1 MKNDLKSRQF
11 YIFLGIVFINTCVDL
26 GQKMTLLNLIN
37 TAFSGPLQVALTAV
51 VQILIVLPALL
62 FMTPSGFLA
71 DRFAKSRVTQWTIA
85 STVPLALLSWMSY
98 AQGWFW
104 ASMGLMLAF
113 AIQSVF
119 YAPVRNSH
127 IKELVGAENLGKANA
142 AVQALTVTATLLG
155 AIGYS
160 ALYGALIQVE
170 TGDAAVLLTQLT
182 PVAWII
188 VGLTVL
194 QTCLSIG
201 LKQGGEGHRVS
212 FDWGA
217 YARMAYLKQTLS
229 KVWNNE
235 VIWLSSVGLGIFF
248 GVNQVLLSLFAEHI
262 EAVTGITD
270 AVTIQSLPALAGIG
284 VIVGALYS
292 GRVSKHYIETGVLP
306 IGAIGAT
313 CALAVMPFLSHI
325 WAFGGAIFIF
335 GICCGLY
342 IVPLMSLI
350 QFGAGDDD
358 IGKISAADGF
368 IQNAIMSVFLVAAI
382 GLSSLAIP
390 VSTMLYGLAVIGLFG
405 TLYLVLKIPQFFVR
419 FLLRFFAGT
428 RYKLT
433 VNGIEN
439 IPATGPV
446 LLLGNHVSYLDWAI
460 LQISCPRQ
468 IRFVMARNIYS
479 KWYLKWFLDL
489 MHVIPI
495 SSASSKD
502 SLRAIEAALN
512 AGDVVALFPEG
523 HLSRTG
529 QLAAFHKGFEIAC
542 RMTAAVVV
550 PFYLKG
556 LWGSE
561 YSFATRRFK
570 ENLRSLGPRR
580 VYVEFG
586 KGLPSTVTGSEVKQ
600 QIIGLSVSAW
610 QSYTATLGT
619 ISREWLKVAK
629 RIPGKLAVA
638 DSSGIELT
646 HRELFVAVNHLK
658 KHLLSQTA
666 SKNIGIVLPAGVAGV
681 VGNLSVLMAGK
692 TVVNLN
698 FTASPESLRMAVKKA
713 KIDTV
718 LTSRRMVSKLEDR
731 GMGISDL
738 LAGVHVIWIEDILK
752 SLTVAK
758 KIIALL
764 SFVLMPVAWL
774 NRHSKNDIERV
785 AAILFSSGS
794 EGVPKGV
801 LLTHRNIVG
810 NIKQTTTVINP
821 TDADVMVSSLP
832 LFHAFGLT
840 VTTFLPLLEGI
851 PVVAHPD
858 PTDGFAIGKLTATY
872 QGTILFGTSTF
883 FRLYIRN
890 QKLLPIMFQS
900 LRLVLAGAERL
911 SAAVRIAFKE
921 KFGLDI
927 LEGYGTTET
936 TPVVTV
942 NIPDVLDTDLWW
954 VHVGN
959 KPGTV
964 GLPLPGSAIRIVD
977 PETFSPVPFG
987 ESGLIL
993 IGGTQLMQGYL
1004 EDAEKTASV
1013 ISIMDGI
1020 RWYHTGDKGR
1030 LDVDGFLIIEDRFAR
1045 FAKIG
1050 GEMISLTAVE
1060 TAIEPLIQG
1069 SENEIM
1075 LVAIPDEKKGEAII
1089 LLLSGPLSATELA
1102 SAIAGSDLIPLW
1114 RPDKIIHVD
1123 ALPKLGSGK
1132 LDFVTAKTYAMS

>member
-1 MKNDLKSRQF
+1 MKTSLKSRQF
-11 YIFLGIVFINTCVDL
+11 YLFLGIVFINTCVDF
-26 GQKMTLLNLIN
+26 GQKITLLNVIN
-37 TAFSGPLQVALTAV
+37 SAFSGPMQVVLTAI
-51 VQILIVLPALL
+51 VQILIILPALL

-85 STVPLALLSWMSY
+85 STVPLAVLTWVSY
-98 AQGWFW
+98 VQGWFW
-104 ASMGLMLAF
+104 VSMGLMLAF

-127 IKELVGAENLGKANA
+127 IKELVGAENLGKANG
-142 AVQALTVTATLLG
+142 AVQALTVTATLVS
-155 AIGYS
+155 AVGYS
-160 ALYGALIQVE
+160 ALYGTLIHPG
-170 TGDAAVLLTQLT
+170 TGGASVLLTQLT
-182 PVAWII
+182 PIAWLI
-188 VGLTVL
+188 VGMSVL
-194 QTCLSIG
+194 QTVLAMG
-201 LKQGGEGHRVS
+201 LKKGGVGHNDA
-212 FDWGA
+212 FDWGD
-217 YARMAYLKQTLS
+217 YARMRYLKQTLS
-229 KVWNNE
+229 KVWNND

-262 EAVTGITD
+262 EAVTGVTD
-270 AVTIQSLPALAGIG
+270 ALTIQSLPALAGVGI
-284 VIVGALYS
+284 IVGALYS
-292 GRVSKHYIETGVLP
+292 GRASKHYIETGVLP

-313 CALAVMPFLSHI
+313 CTLAVMPFLSQL
-325 WAFGGAIFIF
+325 WAFGVAIFLF
-335 GICCGLY
+335 GVCCGMY

-368 IQNAIMSVFLVAAI
+368 IQNAIMSIFLVGAI
-382 GLSSLAIP
+382 SMSSLSIS

-405 TLYLVLKIPQFFVR
+405 TLYLMLKIPQFFVR
-419 FLLRFFAGT
+419 FLLRFFAAT

-529 QLAAFHKGFEIAC
+529 QLAAFHKGFEIAA

-556 LWGSE
+556 LWGSD

-586 KGLPSTVTGSEVKQ
+586 KGLPAAVTGAEVKQ
-600 QIIGLSVSAW
+600 QIIDLSVAAW
-610 QSYTATLGT
+610 QAYTATLGT

-629 RIPGKLAVA
+629 RLPGKLAVA
-638 DSSGIELT
+638 DSSGTELT

-658 KHLLSQTA
+658 KKLLDP
-666 SKNIGIVLPAGVAGV
+666 KLGHNIGLVLPAGVAGV
-681 VGNLSVLMAGK
+681 VGNLAVLMAGK

-698 FTASPESLRMAVKKA
+698 FTASPESLRMAVRKA
-713 KIDTV
+713 EMTTII
-718 LTSRRMVSKLEDR
+718 TSRRMVAKLEDR
-731 GMGISDL
+731 SMGISDL
-738 LAGVHVIWIEDILK
+738 LADVHVVWIEDVLK
-752 SLTVAK
+752 SLTLAK
-758 KIIALL
+758 KIEGLL
-764 SFVLMPVAWL
+764 TFSLSPIAWL
-774 NRHSKNDIERV
+774 NRHANVDIDDV

-821 TDADVMVSSLP
+821 TDTDVMVSSLP

-840 VTTFLPLLEGI
+840 VTTLLPLLEGI
-851 PVVAHPD
+851 PMVAHPD
-858 PTDGFAIGKLTATY
+858 PTDGLAIGKLAATY
-872 QGTILFGTSTF
+872 KATMLFGTSTF

-890 QKLLPIMFQS
+890 KKLLPIMFQS
-900 LRLVLAGAERL
+900 VRLVLAGAERL
-911 SAAVRIAFKE
+911 SVTVRTEFKE

-936 TPVVTV
+936 TPVATV

-964 GLPLPGSAIRIVD
+964 GLPLPGSTIRIVD

-993 IGGTQLMQGYL
+993 IGGTQLMKGYL
-1004 EDAEKTASV
+1004 DDPEKTASV
-1013 ISIMDGI
+1013 ISVIDGI

-1030 LDVDGFLIIEDRFAR
+1030 LDVDGFLVIEDRFSR
-1045 FAKIG
+1045 FAKIA
-1050 GEMISLTAVE
+1050 GEMVSLTVVE
-1060 TAIEPLIQG
+1060 SAIEPLIHG
-1069 SENEIM
+1069 SENEMM
-1075 LVAIPDEKKGEAII
+1075 LVAIPDEKKGEAIV
-1089 LLLSGPLSATELA
+1089 LLLAGPLTAPELSSEISAST
-1102 SAIAGSDLIPLW
+1102 LIPLW
-1114 RPDKIIHVD
+1114 RPEKIIHVE

-1132 LDFVTAKTYAMS
+1132 LDFVTAKKYAMG